1 MENIAGHAK
10 ITPPSERRTMDPMA
24 DSRLPELPLRTTVSD
39 LEHVYSELKKA
50 IMMGEFEPGQ
60 KLKLAE
66 LAQAFGTSQMPVREA
81 LGRLASAGA
90 LEAAQRRSMVVPS
103 ADVARLRAILSL
115 RIDLEG
121 QSVRLAMQTEREG
134 LLDRLTR
141 ANAIMDVEAAR
152 PNPSIKAYLAANH
165 AFHFAIYTASGN
177 RDLVDLIEIL
187 WMRYGPLL
195 NLLRRSDVSF
205 FWHARHA
212 QLINAV
218 KSDDP
223 DAAVAALTADLEEA
237 ASLIASHRQTALS

>member
-1 MENIAGHAK
+1 ME
-10 ITPPSERRTMDPMA
+10 PMA
-24 DSRLPELPLRTTVSD
+24 DSRLPELPIRSTVSD

-81 LGRLASAGA
+81 LGRLATAGA
-90 LEAAQRRSMVVPS
+90 LVSAQRRSMVIPS
-103 ADVARLRAILSL
+103 ADVARLRGILSL

-121 QSVRLAMQTEREG
+121 KAVRLAMQTGREG
-134 LLDRLTR
+134 LLERLTR
-141 ANAIMDVEAAR
+141 ANAVMDVEAAR
-152 PNPSIKAYLAANH
+152 PSPSIKAYLAANH
-165 AFHFAIYTASGN
+165 SFHFSIYTASGN

-205 FWHARHA
+205 FWHAHHA
-212 QLINAV
+212 DLINAV
-218 KSDDP
+218 KSGDP
-223 DAAVAALTADLEEA
+223 EAAVSALTADLEEA
-237 ASLIASHRQTALS
+237 ASLIAQYCPAAQC

>member
-1 MENIAGHAK
+1 
-10 ITPPSERRTMDPMA
+10 MA
-24 DSRLPELPLRTTVSD
+24 DSRLPELNTRVSVSD
-39 LEHVYSELKKA
+39 LEHVYSELKQA
-50 IMMGEFEPGQ
+50 VMMGEFEPGQ

-66 LAQAFGTSQMPVREA
+66 LAEAFGTSQMPVREA

-90 LEAAQRRSMVVPS
+90 LVATQRRSMVVPP
-103 ADVARLRAILSL
+103 ADFARLRSILSL

-121 QSVRLAMQTEREG
+121 KSVRLAMQGGREG

-141 ANAIMDVEAAR
+141 TNAIMDVEAAR

-165 AFHFAIYTASGN
+165 AFHFAIYRASGN
-177 RDLVDLIEIL
+177 SDLVDLIEIL

-195 NLLRRSDVSF
+195 NLLRRSDVAF

-212 QLINAV
+212 ELINAV
-218 KSDDP
+218 KVDDP

-237 ASLIASHRQTALS
+237 ATLIDSHRQTATI

>member
-1 MENIAGHAK
+1 
-10 ITPPSERRTMDPMA
+10 MA
-24 DSRLPELPLRTTVSD
+24 DSRLPELPSRPTVSD

-81 LGRLASAGA
+81 LGRLATAGA
-90 LEAAQRRSMVVPS
+90 LVSAQRRSMVIPS

-121 QSVRLAMQTEREG
+121 KAVRLAMQSGREG
-134 LLDRLTR
+134 LLERLTR

-152 PNPSIKAYLAANH
+152 PSPSLKAYLAANH
-165 AFHFAIYTASGN
+165 SFHFAAYTASGN

-195 NLLRRSDVSF
+195 NLLRRSDVAF

-212 QLINAV
+212 DLIDAV
-218 KSDDP
+218 KADDP

-237 ASLIASHRQTALS
+237 ASLIAAHRLAKPF

>member
-1 MENIAGHAK
+1 MQAVAPFSQ
-10 ITPPSERRTMDPMA
+10 ITPPTDRRTTDIMA
-24 DSRLPELPLRTTVSD
+24 DSRLPDLATRMTVSD
-39 LEHVYSELKKA
+39 LDHVYSELKKA

-66 LAQAFGTSQMPVREA
+66 LAEAFGTSQMPVREA

-90 LEAAQRRSMVVPS
+90 LESAQRRSMVVPM
-103 ADVARLRAILSL
+103 ADFERLRAILSL

-121 QSVRLAMQTEREG
+121 QAVRLAMQSGRDG
-134 LLDRLTR
+134 LLARLTR

-152 PNPSIKAYLAANH
+152 PTPSIKAYLAANH
-165 AFHFAIYTASGN
+165 AFHFAVYTASGN

-212 QLINAV
+212 ELINAV
-218 KSDDP
+218 KANDSE
-223 DAAVAALTADLEEA
+223 AAVAALTADLEEA
-237 ASLIASHRQTALS
+237 AILIAAQR